1 MNSFLKKQILHF
13 YEYRMLVAFFM
24 LFTFSSL
31 HSQIWQSVADFPST
45 ERDDGLSFVIGNKAF
60 CGTGYETGWTE
71 TGDFYSFDFSTLH
84 WTPIAALPSGMER
97 QYAAGFSAYNF
108 GYVFGGVKT
117 GVFLNDLWQY
127 NLELNLW
134 TQQASLPSVGR
145 SGSASF
151 VLNGIAYVIGGK
163 NSTEE
168 AIDEVWAYDIQLNT
182 WVQKNNLAFGS
193 RFRASG
199 VALNNKGYL
208 IFGRDE
214 NNQYHNELYEYNPA
228 TDSWIELSEFPSDG
242 RMHSSLHAVGNKLL
256 VLAGVDS
263 NANYYNDMWSFN
275 RDSLLW
281 EEYEPI
287 PSFGRKGGMSFS
299 NGIDVFY
306 TTGINQENIRLKES
320 WRSINPVGINT
331 SLSCL
336 DLRVYP
342 NPVRDFL
349 ILEIQAYAS
358 NEVCHYRIYDAFGRQ
373 ITSGKLLFWK
383 TELDLNELEA
393 GVYLLR
399 LERNGCHRTHKL
411 VKQ

>member
-1 MNSFLKKQILHF
+1 MMTILKKPIISLGERKVLISGF
-13 YEYRMLVAFFM
+13 ICLAFSY
-24 LFTFSSL
+24 LQAQS
-31 HSQIWQSVADFPST
+31 WQAMADFPST

-71 TGDFYSFDFSTLH
+71 TGDFYSFDFSTLQ
-84 WTPIAALPSGMER
+84 WAPIASLPSGMER

-320 WRSINPVGINT
+320 WKASNPTGIRIT
-331 SLSCL
+331 ASCQEL
-336 DLRVYP
+336 LIYP
-342 NPVRDFL
+342 NPLRDFL
-349 ILEIQAYAS
+349 FLEIPGYIPSETCFFSLYDSFGQ
-358 NEVCHYRIYDAFGRQ
+358 RIEKGTLTQ
-373 ITSGKLLFWK
+373 SIT
-383 TELDLNELEA
+383 EIDMEDRAE